1 MEAYSR
7 VYPVSTLQEA
17 QSPQLLDS
25 SVSNGLDSSL
35 QRGAY
40 ALIPMAL
47 YLGEF
52 GDYLCLYM
60 YLP

>member
-1 MEAYSR
+1 MEAYSS
-7 VYPVSTLQEA
+7 VHLVSTLQEA
-17 QSPQLLDS
+17 QPPQSLDS

-52 GDYLCLYM
+52 GDYLCLY
-60 YLP
+60 LP

>member
-1 MEAYSR
+1 MEAYSS
-7 VYPVSTLQEA
+7 VYLVGTLQEA
-17 QSPQLLDS
+17 QLLDS

-52 GDYLCLYM
+52 GDYL
-60 YLP
+60 